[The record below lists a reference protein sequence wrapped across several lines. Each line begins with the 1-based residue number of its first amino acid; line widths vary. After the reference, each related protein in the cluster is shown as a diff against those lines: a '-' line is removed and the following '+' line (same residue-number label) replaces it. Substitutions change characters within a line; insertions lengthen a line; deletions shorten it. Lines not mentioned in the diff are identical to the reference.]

1 MYFCS
6 GHYICDVVEGDGSN
20 WLCFN
25 DSQVSRRS
33 KDEIVQKRA
42 STAYLLFYVERYVT
56 TLHPGYLGEK
66 QKCAFLITR
75 RPSFVHSSVA
85 VEGDKGV
92 G

>member
-75 RPSFVHSSVA
+75 RPSFVHSDA
-85 VEGDKGV
+85 GEGDKGV